1 MQKKYPAENIF
12 YSLMD
17 AFKKALGILQ
27 SKVIKMYFLI
37 FTTLFF
43 GFPSSTGIY
52 HSSF

>member
-1 MQKKYPAENIF
+1 MAG
-12 YSLMD
+12 
-17 AFKKALGILQ
+17 FKNELGFLQ
-27 SKVIKMYFLI
+27 SKVKKMYFLI